1 MVSLTRIKAAD
12 VQIPK
17 LTARNYNQW
26 RELIT
31 PCLKGR
37 GVWGYIDGD
46 VKKPIDPSQQ
56 QIWTENDAIAV
67 SILKSS
73 LSDAQLGHVMGI
85 DDSKGVWDTLKR
97 ILQRDDTARLQSLI
111 AEFIKF
117 KLSGTSIDEGASK
130 LTHLQNEIGAIDS
143 TSRPSEAIKVQTLL
157 ASLGPEYEIIRTAIN
172 ASGISEFED
181 VVSRLRQAEDRIKE
195 QDPPDVY
202 QPENLARMTTTKRH
216 GMKKIKCYYYGE
228 LGHFIRDCEELRDE
242 IKQEISDEKEE
253 QHSGKGFKASAVT
266 TRSSEMP
273 EKARAWSVNYQHHET
288 DRAW

>member
-1 MVSLTRIKAAD
+1 MVGLTRIKAAD

-46 VKKPIDPSQQ
+46 VKKPTDLSQQ

-85 DDSKGVWDTLKR
+85 DNSKGVWDTLKR

-157 ASLGPEYEIIRTAIN
+157 ASLGPEYEIIRTEIN

-195 QDPPDVY
+195 QNPPGFY
-202 QPENLARMTTTKRH
+202 QSEGNLARMTTA
-216 GMKKIKCYYYGE
+216 KKYGVKNVKCYYCGE

-242 IKQEISDEKEE
+242 IRQEISDKKEAHSEKG
-253 QHSGKGFKASAVT
+253 HTASVVT
-266 TRSSEMP
+266 TATAER
-273 EKARAWSVNYQHHET
+273 ARAWGVRQKQEP
-288 DRAW
+288 DAAW

>member
-1 MVSLTRIKAAD
+1 MVGLTRIKAAD

-37 GVWGYIDGD
+37 GIWGYVDGD
-46 VKKPIDPSQQ
+46 VKKPADLSQQ

-67 SILKSS
+67 SIIKSS

-117 KLSGTSIDEGASK
+117 KLSGTLIDEGASK

-157 ASLGPEYEIIRTAIN
+157 ASLGPEYETIRTAIN

-202 QPENLARMTTTKRH
+202 QSGGNLARITNA
-216 GMKKIKCYYYGE
+216 KKNYGVKKVKCYY
-228 LGHFIRDCEELRDE
+228 
-242 IKQEISDEKEE
+242 
-253 QHSGKGFKASAVT
+253 
-266 TRSSEMP
+266 
-273 EKARAWSVNYQHHET
+273 
-288 DRAW
+288 

>member
-1 MVSLTRIKAAD
+1 MVGLTRIKAAD

-37 GVWGYIDGD
+37 GIWGYVDGD
-46 VKKPIDPSQQ
+46 VKKPTDLSQQ

-67 SILKSS
+67 SIIKSS

-157 ASLGPEYEIIRTAIN
+157 ASLGPEYETIRTAIN

-195 QDPPDVY
+195 QNPPGVY
-202 QPENLARMTTTKRH
+202 QSEGNLARMTTV
-216 GMKKIKCYYYGE
+216 KKYGLKKVKCYYCGE
-228 LGHFIRDCEELRDE
+228 LGHFIKDCEEFRDE
-242 IKQEISDEKEE
+242 IKREISDEKEE
-253 QHSGKGFKASAVT
+253 HPGKGHAASAVT
-266 TRSSEMP
+266 T
-273 EKARAWSVNYQHHET
+273 ARAWGVRQKQEPDT
-288 DRAW
+288 AW

>member
-1 MVSLTRIKAAD
+1 MVGLTRIKAAD

-46 VKKPIDPSQQ
+46 VKKPTDLSQQ

-117 KLSGTSIDEGASK
+117 KLTGISIDEGASK

-157 ASLGPEYEIIRTAIN
+157 ASLGTEYEIIRTAIN

-181 VVSRLRQAEDRIKE
+181 VVSRLRQAEDRIN
-195 QDPPDVY
+195 PPGVY
-202 QPENLARMTTTKRH
+202 QPENLARMTTAKKH
-216 GMKKIKCYYYGE
+216 GMKKMKCYYCGE
-228 LGHFIRDCEELRDE
+228 LGHFIKDCEEFRDE

-253 QHSGKGFKASAVT
+253 QHSRKGHTASVVITPTAE
-266 TRSSEMP
+266 R
-273 EKARAWSVNYQHHET
+273 ARAWGVRQEQEPAT
-288 DRAW
+288 AW

>member
-1 MVSLTRIKAAD
+1 M
-12 VQIPK
+12 
-17 LTARNYNQW
+17 
-26 RELIT
+26 
-31 PCLKGR
+31 
-37 GVWGYIDGD
+37 
-46 VKKPIDPSQQ
+46 KKPIDPSQQ

-67 SILKSS
+67 SIIKSS

-157 ASLGPEYEIIRTAIN
+157 ASLGPEYETIRTAIN

-195 QDPPDVY
+195 QNPPGVY
-202 QPENLARMTTTKRH
+202 QSENLARMITAKKNS
-216 GMKKIKCYYYGE
+216 GMKKMKCYYCGE
-228 LGHFIRDCEELRDE
+228 TGHFIKDYEEFRNE
-242 IKQEISDEKEE
+242 IKQEISDEKEKY
-253 QHSGKGFKASAVT
+253 SGKGFKASAVT

>member
-1 MVSLTRIKAAD
+1 MVGLTRIKAAD

-37 GVWGYIDGD
+37 GIWGYVVGD
-46 VKKPIDPSQQ
+46 VKKPTDLSQQ

-67 SILKSS
+67 SIIKSS

-85 DDSKGVWDTLKR
+85 DDSKEVWDTLKR

-117 KLSGTSIDEGASK
+117 KLSDTSIDEGASK

-195 QDPPDVY
+195 QNPPGVY
-202 QPENLARMTTTKRH
+202 QSEGNLARMTTAKKY
-216 GMKKIKCYYYGE
+216 GMKNVKCYYCGE
-228 LGHFIRDCEELRDE
+228 LGHFIKDCEEFRDE
-242 IKQEISDEKEE
+242 IKREISDEKEA
-253 QHSGKGFKASAVT
+253 HSEKGHKASAVT
-266 TRSSEMP
+266 TATAER
-273 EKARAWSVNYQHHET
+273 ARAWGVRQKQEPDT
-288 DRAW
+288 AW

>member
-1 MVSLTRIKAAD
+1 MVGLTRIKAAD

-37 GVWGYIDGD
+37 GIWGYVDGD
-46 VKKPIDPSQQ
+46 VKKPTDLSQQ
-56 QIWTENDAIAV
+56 QIWTENDAVAV

-157 ASLGPEYEIIRTAIN
+157 ASLGPEYETIRTAIN

-195 QDPPDVY
+195 QNPPGVY
-202 QPENLARMTTTKRH
+202 QSEGNLARMTTAKKKY
-216 GMKKIKCYYYGE
+216 GMKNVKCYYCGE
-228 LGHFIRDCEELRDE
+228 LGHFIKDCEELRDE
-242 IKQEISDEKEE
+242 IRREISDKKEE
-253 QHSGKGFKASAVT
+253 QHSRKGHTASAVT
-266 TRSSEMP
+266 T
-273 EKARAWSVNYQHHET
+273 ARAWGVRQKQEPDT
-288 DRAW
+288 AW